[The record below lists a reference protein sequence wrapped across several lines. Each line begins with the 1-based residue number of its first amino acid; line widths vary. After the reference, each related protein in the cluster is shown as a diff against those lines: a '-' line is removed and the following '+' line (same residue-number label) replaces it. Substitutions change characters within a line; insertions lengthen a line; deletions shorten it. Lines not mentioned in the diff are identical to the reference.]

1 MSVDARSRAA
11 EVLSVPVD
19 TTAGAA
25 TRAFLAGLPTTDFVP
40 SGESVAALN
49 TLVGLAIPTDAD
61 NASLTLREEVEEFA
75 RRYWSLAPEDRLT
88 AWLALNARSPDDST
102 ATRLLTLEAGLKLP
116 GTPFL
121 DSAAE
126 RIVAIARELYVLPH
140 RERAI
145 RRNEW
150 LLANAARHK
159 ELIAIAAT
167 LQKSQAA
174 FAALDPVLFARL
186 SPQFDAR
193 VFANAAT
200 ASPLP
205 ERSHSPSEPIVYH
218 PPIPRQETPNPRHSG
233 SFNGWTL
240 AIGAVLSLAFRVL
253 FLPPDG
259 TTTTPK
265 PFSAP
270 PSSPEYRYPIPDS
283 SKTPLMPNSGSR
295 NYFTP
300 AQVEQCLEFEK
311 KGMKDPVPLHYPAWV
326 LACKPKA
333 YENTYEKQS
342 KGSGLSQPQPSADFS
357 PENIRRFREYALNPN
372 GTAPQG
378 FLEWVEAGQPDSLP

>member
-49 TLVGLAIPTDAD
+49 TLVGLAVPTDGD

-75 RRYWSLAPEDRLT
+75 RRYWSLAPEDRLA

-116 GTPFL
+116 GTPFP

-126 RIVAIARELYVLPH
+126 RIVAIARELYVLPP

-150 LLANAARHK
+150 LLANAAIHK
-159 ELIAIAAT
+159 ESIAIAAGIRKN
-167 LQKSQAA
+167 QSA

-186 SPQFDAR
+186 SKQFDAR

-218 PPIPRQETPNPRHSG
+218 SPTPRLATPTPKHSESPEGKAIVWIVGALLVMVFHVAYSKTG
-233 SFNGWTL
+233 SN
-240 AIGAVLSLAFRVL
+240 S
-253 FLPPDG
+253 
-259 TTTTPK
+259 TTTPK
-265 PFSAP
+265 PFSEP
-270 PSSPEYRYPIPDS
+270 SYSPDNRSILDSSSTSFVPSSG
-283 SKTPLMPNSGSR
+283 SKH
-295 NYFTP
+295 YFTA
-300 AQVEQCLEFEK
+300 AQVKECQEYEK
-311 KGMKDPVPLHYPAWV
+311 RAIIDPVPLHYPAWV
-326 LACKPKA
+326 LAGKPKA
-333 YENTYEKQS
+333 YENTYEKQP
-342 KGSGLSQPQPSADFS
+342 KGSGLSQPQQSGGFS
-357 PENIRRFREYALNPN
+357 PGRPN
-372 GTAPQG
+372 
-378 FLEWVEAGQPDSLP
+378 SLP